1 MVVPHIEFETDH
13 VTDALCRPATI
24 GKTFWV
30 WTLLEKLNDFCDLG
44 IIEPSWAS
52 GREGRFKRPSFA
64 EANSPNA
71 HSTGFDAKMLSNGSG
86 RPLGIIQE
94 GLRRETT
101 FFELLPGKPSRLP
114 HLRHAWSLPTSLPT
128 LHVIYKIVLVGR
140 NHQRP
145 PRLFGDVHPHAVGR
159 RDVLRRQ
166 HLGGG
171 SGGEHFAP

>member
-128 LHVIYKIVLVGR
+128 LHVIYKMGKDSWVTLNVYANSSHNEVALFIPDM
-140 NHQRP
+140 P
-145 PRLFGDVHPHAVGR
+145 PTYVVADG
-159 RDVLRRQ
+159 
-166 HLGGG
+166 
-171 SGGEHFAP
+171 

>member
-30 WTLLEKLNDFCDLG
+30 WTLLEKLNNFCDLG

-128 LHVIYKIVLVGR
+128 LHVIYKCCSAPRVCGG
-140 NHQRP
+140 QRP
-145 PRLFGDVHPHAVGR
+145 RDDPSPLATPESSVPRCAHRPLERTLLLHPTC
-159 RDVLRRQ
+159 
-166 HLGGG
+166 
-171 SGGEHFAP
+171 

>member
-30 WTLLEKLNDFCDLG
+30 WTLLEKLNNFCDLG

-128 LHVIYKIVLVGR
+128 LHVIYSSLEISSLV
-140 NHQRP
+140 RP
-145 PRLFGDVHPHAVGR
+145 SPKR
-159 RDVLRRQ
+159 RTT
-166 HLGGG
+166 
-171 SGGEHFAP
+171 A

>member
-128 LHVIYKIVLVGR
+128 LHVIYKWGR
-140 NHQRP
+140 GGH
-145 PRLFGDVHPHAVGR
+145 HACSPGR
-159 RDVLRRQ
+159 WPD
-166 HLGGG
+166 G
-171 SGGEHFAP
+171 